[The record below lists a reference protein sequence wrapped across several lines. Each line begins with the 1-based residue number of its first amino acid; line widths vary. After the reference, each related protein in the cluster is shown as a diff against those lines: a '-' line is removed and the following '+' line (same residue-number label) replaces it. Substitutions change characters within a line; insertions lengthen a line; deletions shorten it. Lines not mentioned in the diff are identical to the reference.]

1 MIYCKCG
8 AELEA
13 VVNHCP
19 VCGAELD
26 LSQTKANEELEIGA
40 VLADKY
46 EVIRLLGKGGMGE
59 VYLARDLHLERMI
72 AIKTLST
79 ELAGEGEHKARFL
92 REARMASALN
102 HPNILTVY
110 EVSTYK
116 NFLFMATEYVE
127 GQTLRQMIRVGT
139 ISLREFLDIAIQ
151 GAQGLAAAHDA
162 GIIHRDLKLENF
174 ILRQDGYLKVLDFG
188 LAKGA
193 DSPTTVD
200 PTDAFKTRAGLI
212 LGTPHYMSPEQ
223 AKGKA
228 LDTRSDIFSFGTV
241 LYELLTRQVAFD
253 AESDVQILFNVVFKE
268 PDPIPDTVP
277 LRIREVIKRAMQKNP
292 DTRYQSMQTLLEDLI
307 ACKTELQNLLHL
319 HAAGGNPTQNRGT
332 GKLTMTGV
340 NSRFTTFNL
349 TINSSE
355 MGPATSPDYDQFVGR
370 DNEIGILKTEL
381 QRSYDGKSRP
391 VLILGDSGSGKTQLL
406 HRFQQWAQSQRAI
419 IGIASFFDQNSNLGH
434 PYQPVLTLLAS
445 VLNIRD
451 TETAGG
457 KKDSETGRKIAT
469 QVKTQF
475 NIELPS
481 IIFENNLQKINEID
495 QWQVFDVLRQLFNRL
510 TQSQPLVLLFDN
522 LHWSSNIILELIGY
536 ALRNLIG
543 ARLLIVATASDEEA
557 SKPGAILRDWILA
570 QSRYLTFEQIKL
582 KPFDSSDV
590 RKMLEA
596 VFLRIEISPRE
607 IDRLCE
613 ITSGNPYYLIE
624 LVRLLV
630 NESKISL
637 GEGWWLCQSLE
648 EIELPTTIG
657 IAVEYKLEKCSEELK
672 NLLAQASVI
681 GDTFNFEVLAEIS
694 EKDEDDLEDLLSIA
708 VKTFLIKEEKSSR
721 GDDYRF
727 YNATIRRVLYESLSK
742 RQKRRLH
749 AQTAEALQTV
759 YRNKLPRVTGKLAY
773 HYNAAGEWQESFE
786 FARRAIEQVLEQE
799 SWRDVA
805 LYTQLLEEAVT
816 GMEESPDDYDPVDKI
831 VLADVRLKCSLA
843 MLRLGNVGQAVS
855 QAEAGLKIGEEL
867 NNHSL
872 IARGKAR
879 LCEYGWFQGKFA
891 EAIRIGKEG
900 LISAQTAKD
909 AMSER
914 HIHFHIGVVAWR
926 SAPLSIA
933 LEHLSLA
940 CQLAETAKD
949 NRLLTLARI
958 FYSVVLHCQGSW
970 QEANLVMKKARELAQ
985 ATNDRFAEG
994 RSYSLNSIIQYYER
1008 NHLGIQETHQKGVE
1022 LSRSIGW
1029 RIGEAYMHT
1038 LLGFD
1043 FLSPT
1048 NLDINQARD
1057 YLQRGTAICLE
1068 TGEKGTQILIARG
1081 FARIA
1086 TLLGDYE
1093 QAIAKFQELLN
1104 LSKMIGDLFEQTAV
1118 LCMLGE
1124 AQEAAGK
1131 LDEALNSFQECVTVT
1146 EKLQFPFWQWQALL
1160 GQAICLQQLGRNK
1173 EAITKL
1179 SLACT
1184 VIVKLRKQFS
1194 SEKEGENFVQETQ
1207 KVYDFLTRLSS
1218 E

>member
-1 MIYCKCG
+1 MHCQCG
-8 AELEA
+8 AEQETTT
-13 VVNHCP
+13 NICS
-19 VCGAELD
+19 VCGAELNQFQIKSTD
-26 LSQTKANEELEIGA
+26 ELAIGTL
-40 VLADKY
+40 LADKY

-59 VYLARDLHLERMI
+59 VYLAKDLHLERMI

-110 EVSTYK
+110 EVGTYK
-116 NFLFMATEYVE
+116 NLLFMATEYVE
-127 GQTLRQMIRVGT
+127 GQTLRQIIRVGT
-139 ISLREFLDIAIQ
+139 ISLRDFLDIAIQ
-151 GAQGLAAAHDA
+151 GAQGLAAAHEA

-188 LAKGA
+188 LAKEA
-193 DSPTTVD
+193 DTLTDD
-200 PTDAFKTRAGLI
+200 PTDTFKTRAGLI

-228 LDTRSDIFSFGTV
+228 LDARSDIFSFGTV

-253 AESDVQILFNVVFKE
+253 ADSDVQILFNVVFKE
-268 PDPIPDTVP
+268 PDPISDTVP
-277 LRIREVIKRAMQKNP
+277 LRIREIVKRAMQKSP

-307 ACKTELQNLLHL
+307 TCRTDLQNLLHL
-319 HAAGGNPTQNRGT
+319 HAGTINPQQNRGT
-332 GKLTMTGV
+332 GKLIMTGI
-340 NSRFTTFNL
+340 NSRFTSFNAAL
-349 TINSSE
+349 NSTE
-355 MGPATSPDYDQFVGR
+355 MGPATAPDYDQFVGR
-370 DNEIGILKTEL
+370 DSEIGILKTEL
-381 QRSYDGKSRP
+381 QRTYDGKSRP

-406 HRFQQWAQSQRAI
+406 FRFQQWAQSQKAI
-419 IGIASFFDQNSNLGH
+419 IGITSFFDQNSNLGH
-434 PYQPVLTLLAS
+434 PYQPVLSLLGS
-445 VLNIRD
+445 VLSISD
-451 TETAGG
+451 TETTGG

-469 QVKTQF
+469 QIKTQF

-481 IIFENNLQKINEID
+481 IVFENSLQKISEVE
-495 QWQVFDVLRQLFNRL
+495 QWQVFDALRQLFNRL

-522 LHWSSNIILELIGY
+522 LHWASNIILELIGY

-543 ARLLIVATASDEEA
+543 TRLLIVATASDEEA
-557 SKPGAILRDWILA
+557 SRPGAILRDWILA

-582 KPFDSSDV
+582 KPFDSNDV
-590 RKMLEA
+590 RKMLETI
-596 VFLRIEISPRE
+596 FLRIEISPQE
-607 IDRLCE
+607 IYRLCE

-630 NESKISL
+630 NENKISL

-657 IAVEYKLEKCSEELK
+657 IAVEYKLEKCPEELK

-681 GDTFNFEVLAEIS
+681 GETFNFEVLAEIS
-694 EKDEDDLEDLLSIA
+694 EKDEDDLEKLLSIG

-727 YNATIRRVLYESLSK
+727 YNATIKRVLYEGLSK

-749 AQTAEALQTV
+749 AQVAEAIQTV
-759 YRNKLPRVTGKLAY
+759 YRNKISRVIGKLAY

-786 FARRAIEQVLEQE
+786 FAHRAIEQAIEQE
-799 SWRDVA
+799 SWRDVSH
-805 LYTQLLEEAVT
+805 YTQLMEEAVT
-816 GMEESPDDYDPVDKI
+816 AIEESPDDYDPIDKI
-831 VLADVRLKCSLA
+831 VLADVKLKCSLA
-843 MLRLGNVGQAVS
+843 MLRLGNVSQAVS
-855 QAEAGLKIGEEL
+855 QAEAGLKIGQEL
-867 NNHSL
+867 DNHSL

-891 EAIRIGKEG
+891 DAIRIGQEG
-900 LISAQTAKD
+900 LISAKISKD
-909 AMSER
+909 VVSER
-914 HIHFHIGVVAWR
+914 YINFHVGVAAWR
-926 SAPLSIA
+926 SVPLSIA

-940 CQLAETAKD
+940 CELAEAAND
-949 NRLLTLARI
+949 NRLLALARI

-970 QEANLVMKKARELAQ
+970 QEGNLVMKKAKELAQ
-985 ATNDRFAEG
+985 AVGDRFAEG
-994 RSYSLNSIIQYYER
+994 RSYSISSIMQYYER
-1008 NHLGIQETHQKGVE
+1008 NHLELQETHQRGVE

-1043 FLSPT
+1043 YLSPT
-1048 NLDINQARD
+1048 NLDINQAKD
-1057 YLQRGTAICLE
+1057 YLQRGMAICLE

-1081 FARIA
+1081 LARIA
-1086 TLLGDYE
+1086 TLLGDYS
-1093 QAIAKFQELLN
+1093 QAITKLQEILTILRT
-1104 LSKMIGDLFEQTAV
+1104 IGDLFEQTAV

-1124 AQEAAGK
+1124 AQEADGQ
-1131 LDEALNSFQECVTVT
+1131 LDEAINSFQECFLLT
-1146 EKLQFPFWQWQALL
+1146 EKLHFPFWQWQALF
-1160 GQAICLQQLGRNK
+1160 GQAICLNQLGRNK

-1184 VIVKLRKQFS
+1184 TIVKLRKQFS
-1194 SEKEGENFVQETQ
+1194 SEKEGENFINETQ
-1207 KVYDFLTRLSS
+1207 KVYDFLTRLNA